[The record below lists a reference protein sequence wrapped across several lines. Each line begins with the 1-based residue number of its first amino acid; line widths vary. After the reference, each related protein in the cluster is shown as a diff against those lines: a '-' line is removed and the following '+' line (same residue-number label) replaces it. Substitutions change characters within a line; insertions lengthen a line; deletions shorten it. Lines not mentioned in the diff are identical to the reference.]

1 MRILPF
7 SGCFALS
14 IGPATNM
21 IKRILVALDPDSD
34 TPIATRYAAE
44 IARRHG
50 AHVVGLA
57 VVDTGQIEAAGRGG
71 GVGSMYY
78 AEKLKENLTEET
90 RQKAHELIRS
100 FEASMKDSGVPFTD
114 VVEEGVPFQRIVEDM
129 KYHDLL
135 VVGKEPHFFYGHPD
149 EKTQTL
155 AKVVKE
161 TSAPTLVFGEQFSTI
176 ERVLV
181 AYDGSAA
188 SARTVQFF
196 AHLQPFGTDVQMEVV
211 NVHSGRVEESRLI
224 VRLMAS
230 YLETHGFSV
239 RQTSVRG
246 ENTAE
251 QISEYAQQSG
261 ADVVV
266 AGAHAVSMLKRI
278 AFGSTT
284 SRLLKDCPKP
294 LFLHH

>member
-1 MRILPF
+1 
-7 SGCFALS
+7 
-14 IGPATNM
+14 M
-21 IKRILVALDPDSD
+21 IRRILVALDPDSD
-34 TPIATRYAAE
+34 TPVATRYAAE
-44 IARRHG
+44 IARLHG
-50 AHVVGLA
+50 SQVVGLA

-90 RQKAHELIRS
+90 RQKARELMQI
-100 FEASMKDSGVPFTD
+100 FGAAMKETGVPFTV

-135 VVGKEPHFFYGHPD
+135 VVGREPHFFYGHPD
-149 EKTQTL
+149 TKTKTL

-161 TSAPTLVFGEQFSTI
+161 TSAPTLVFGDTYHPI

-196 AHLQPFGTDVQMEVV
+196 AHLQPFGTGVELEII
-211 NVHSGRVEESRLI
+211 NVHSGNEHESRLL
-224 VRLMAS
+224 VKLMAS
-230 YLETHGFSV
+230 YLELHEFEV

-246 ENTAE
+246 DDTAE
-251 QISEYAQQSG
+251 LISDYAEQSA
-261 ADVVV
+261 ADIVV
-266 AGAHAVSMLKRI
+266 AGAHAVSMIKRM

-284 SRLLKDCPKP
+284 SRLLTDCPRP

>member
-1 MRILPF
+1 
-7 SGCFALS
+7 
-14 IGPATNM
+14 M

-34 TPIATRYAAE
+34 TPVATRYAAD
-44 IARRHG
+44 IARRHE

-90 RQKAHELIRS
+90 RQTARELIAR
-100 FEASMKDSGVPFTD
+100 FEASMNETGVSFTD
-114 VVEEGVPFQRIVEDM
+114 VVEEGVPFRRILEDM

-135 VVGKEPHFFYGHPD
+135 VVGREPHFFYGHPD
-149 EKTQTL
+149 EKTNTL

-161 TSAPTLVFGEQFSTI
+161 TSAPTLVFGDSYGPI
-176 ERVLV
+176 DRVMV

-196 AHLQPFGTDVQMEVV
+196 AHLQPFGTDVKIEVV
-211 NVHSGRVEESRLI
+211 NVHSGNEEESRLV

-230 YLETHGFSV
+230 YLETHGFRV
-239 RQTSVRG
+239 RQTSIRG
-246 ENTAE
+246 DDTAKQILDYAE
-251 QISEYAQQSG
+251 QSN

-266 AGAHAVSMLKRI
+266 AGAHAVSKIKRL

-284 SRLLKDCPKP
+284 SRLLTDCPKP
-294 LFLHH
+294 LFLYH